1 MSCLSKSK
9 ILQISMNTDKMPT
22 QNLEDEGESSNRDHD
37 VVPPKGLF
45 RQLRRSTCSYDHK
58 NHKQSTTS
66 IHNLYSQSSFRDIK
80 TKNIYSE

>member
-37 VVPPKGLF
+37 FVSPKGLF
-45 RQLRRSTCSYDHK
+45 RRLRCSTCSYDHK
-58 NHKQSTTS
+58 NYKQNTTS
-66 IHNLYSQSSFRDIK
+66 IHSLRSQNSFRDIK
-80 TKNIYSE
+80 TKNMYSK